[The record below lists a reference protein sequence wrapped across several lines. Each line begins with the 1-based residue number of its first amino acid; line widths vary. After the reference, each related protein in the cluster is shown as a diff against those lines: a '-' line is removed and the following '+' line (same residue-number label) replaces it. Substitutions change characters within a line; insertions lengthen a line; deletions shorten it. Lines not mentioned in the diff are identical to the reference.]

1 MIRSTEATKYFGALC
16 AVDQVNA
23 EIHNG
28 SVFGLI
34 GSNGAGK
41 STFLR
46 MLAGILQ
53 PDSGSVTIDDQPIY
67 ENIDLKQRCFYI
79 SVPAPRPKR

>member
-34 GSNGAGK
+34 GSNGAANRH
-41 STFLR
+41 SCACWPEFCSRT
-46 MLAGILQ
+46 A
-53 PDSGSVTIDDQPIY
+53 
-67 ENIDLKQRCFYI
+67 
-79 SVPAPRPKR
+79 AA